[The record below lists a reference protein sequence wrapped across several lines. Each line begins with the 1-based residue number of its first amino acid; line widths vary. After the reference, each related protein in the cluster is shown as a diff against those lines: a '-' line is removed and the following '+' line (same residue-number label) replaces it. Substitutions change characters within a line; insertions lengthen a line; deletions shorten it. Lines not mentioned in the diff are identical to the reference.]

1 MNTTGIP
8 KSLHPQLPHICQHHT
23 TTGVLLILRASH
35 TCKHNFYTRTATES
49 TRKLSAQ
56 QGRSDHIWGAVRSFA
71 PCNQELNKKQLS
83 RAQNSPQFQPQD
95 PLVKANKLPKN
106 LGGKRNFHRTSPG
119 RLDLLPRAVR
129 PPIPS
134 MKLLHVKIC
143 KRAQNEP
150 LFHQYTPLIKV
161 NKLIE
166 ENPGKTKLLAG
177 EP

>member
-71 PCNQELNKKQLS
+71 PGNQELNKKTTLPSSKLS
-83 RAQNSPQFQPQD
+83 TISATRSSGQGQQATKKSWRKTKLSP
-95 PLVKANKLPKN
+95 NK
-106 LGGKRNFHRTSPG
+106 
-119 RLDLLPRAVR
+119 PRAVR
-129 PPIPS
+129 SPTQGGQTAYTKHETSP
-134 MKLLHVKIC
+134 C
-143 KRAQNEP
+143 KN
-150 LFHQYTPLIKV
+150 L
-161 NKLIE
+161 
-166 ENPGKTKLLAG
+166 
-177 EP
+177 